1 MKVAKSADAIR
12 TALLSYAEVDVLYV
26 EVRHQSG
33 PLRYFAGKLAAREIN
48 IASGHATTVKGS
60 RRKRVRFSRSR
71 TWKKRLGFGRRQE
84 TE

>member
-48 IASGHATTVKGS
+48 IASGHGD
-60 RRKRVRFSRSR
+60 
-71 TWKKRLGFGRRQE
+71 WPLGLALLQSLTGEALQPLTRE
-84 TE
+84 AAAAA